1 MQKNTL
7 VYESG
12 AQMGQNQAKIGW
24 QKCHDTVPLSLKLH
38 TASCIRYNAC
48 LLHQPKNCFIIE
60 SRESE
65 KPRAVN
71 SAELRIRIR
80 TKKITSGSYL
90 YTDLNDNEV
99 LTLLTRKKQKLSSSQ
114 KNSKKEFLVYKFL
127 YWNQGKIDVK
137 VLYNRKSSF
146 GGRGRIGACWLYDRT
161 KEHILSSSRDDPRRV
176 FWQVA
181 LPFLRCVLFI
191 IKIVFT

>member
-1 MQKNTL
+1 MN
-7 VYESG
+7 YS
-12 AQMGQNQAKIGW
+12 
-24 QKCHDTVPLSLKLH
+24 
-38 TASCIRYNAC
+38 RYNAC

-65 KPRAVN
+65 KIRAVN
-71 SAELRIRIR
+71 SAELQIRIR
-80 TKKITSGSYL
+80 TTKITSGSYL

-146 GGRGRIGACWLYDRT
+146 LGEGGGLVPVDCMTELRNTYFFF
-161 KEHILSSSRDDPRRV
+161 SRDDPRRV

-181 LPFLRCVLFI
+181 LPFLKCVLFI
-191 IKIVFT
+191 IKIVFTLATNAAQILPIFAN